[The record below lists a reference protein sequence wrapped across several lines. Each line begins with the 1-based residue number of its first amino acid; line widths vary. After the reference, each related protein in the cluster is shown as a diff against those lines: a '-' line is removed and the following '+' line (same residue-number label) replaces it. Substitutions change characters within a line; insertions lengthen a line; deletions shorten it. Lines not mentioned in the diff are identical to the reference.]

1 MRVEELAQAAE
12 VSVDTVRYYQKQRLL
27 PPPERDGRLA
37 LYTTEHLDRL
47 ARVKELQ
54 RRGFTLAVIR
64 RFLAGELDPA
74 DEPLAA
80 AVAEAGDAETTE
92 ELFGIDE
99 LVARCGIPAT
109 ILDAL
114 VREGL
119 LVPRTYDG
127 VLRFSQSDVGLVTNG
142 LRLVEAGLP
151 MPELLDLSRR
161 HHAMTRAVATQ
172 AVELFDT
179 HVRRPLRATDLSEA
193 ERAERMVD
201 AFRVLL
207 PAVTDMVAHHF
218 RRILLQVAQ
227 EHLEAVGEPTE
238 IAAAL
243 NEGMPAPDPGPERP
257 SERAD
262 PGPERPSERADPGP
276 ERPSERADLEA
287 VQAG

>member
-1 MRVEELAQAAE
+1 MRMRVEDLAQAAD

-37 LYTTEHLDRL
+37 LYTEEHVQRL

-64 RFLAGELDPA
+64 RFLDGELDPA
-74 DEPLAA
+74 DEHLAA
-80 AVAEAGDAETTE
+80 AVADAGGGEAAE
-92 ELFGIDE
+92 ELFDLDE

-119 LVPRTYDG
+119 LVARTADG
-127 VLRFSQSDVGLVTNG
+127 ELRFSQADVELVTNG

-179 HVRRPLRATDLSEA
+179 HVRQPLRATDLSAE

-201 AFRVLL
+201 AFRMLL

-238 IAAAL
+238 IAAAI
-243 NEGMPAPDPGPERP
+243 NEGMATEAPNG
-257 SERAD
+257 
-262 PGPERPSERADPGP
+262 
-276 ERPSERADLEA
+276 LEA
-287 VQAG
+287 VGAG

>member
-1 MRVEELAQAAE
+1 MRVEDLAQAAD

-54 RRGFTLAVIR
+54 RQGFTLAVIR
-64 RFLAGELDPA
+64 RFLDGDLDPA
-74 DEPLAA
+74 DEHLAA
-80 AVAEAGDAETTE
+80 AVAEAGGTEAGDTGAAE

-119 LVPRTYDG
+119 LVPRTSDG
-127 VLRFSQSDVGLVTNG
+127 ELRFGPADVGLVTNG

-179 HVRRPLRATDLSEA
+179 HVRQPLRTADLSEA

-238 IAAAL
+238 IAAAI
-243 NEGMPAPDPGPERP
+243 NEGMASDHSPAADTAPGTLH
-257 SERAD
+257 AV
-262 PGPERPSERADPGP
+262 
-276 ERPSERADLEA
+276 EA
-287 VQAG
+287 